1 MIEMKHITK
10 KYDDFTV
17 FSDFSMEIP
26 EGEVLCLM
34 GKSGRG
40 KTTLLR
46 MLMGLEQPDAG
57 SITGLEHQKIS
68 VVFQEDRLLPGFTV
82 RQNLYSVCD
91 STTQQAYMMQLLT
104 ALGLEEWI
112 DKEVSIL
119 SGGMQR
125 RVAICRALLVPYD
138 FLILDEPFRG
148 LDEKTKEIAIK
159 LVLQEAKGRTILL
172 STHDMD
178 EGKMMGGK
186 ILNLDGVLM

>member
-1 MIEMKHITK
+1 MIQMKHIAK
-10 KYDDFTV
+10 KYGDFTV
-17 FSDFSMEIP
+17 FSDFSMEIS

-57 SITGLEHQKIS
+57 SITGLEGKRIS

-82 RQNLYSVCD
+82 RQNLLSVCD
-91 STTQQAYMMQLLT
+91 SSVQQDDMMRI
-104 ALGLEEWI
+104 LEMLDLSEWVDREI
-112 DKEVSIL
+112 SVL
-119 SGGMQR
+119 SGGMRR

-148 LDEKTKEIAIK
+148 LDEKTKEIVLK
-159 LVLQEAKGRTILL
+159 LVLAESKGRTILM
-172 STHDMD
+172 STHDV
-178 EGKMMGGK
+178 EEAKMMGGK
-186 ILNLDGVLM
+186 ILNLDGFSH

>member
-1 MIEMKHITK
+1 M
-10 KYDDFTV
+10 V
-17 FSDFSMEIP
+17 FSDFSLEIP

-57 SITGLEHQKIS
+57 SISGLEGKKIS

-82 RQNLYSVCD
+82 RQNLYSVCE
-91 STTQQAYMMQLLT
+91 SALQQEHMMRILT

-112 DKEVSIL
+112 DREVAVL

-125 RVAICRALLVPYD
+125 RVAICRALLVSYD

-148 LDEKTKEIAIK
+148 LDDKTKEIAIK
-159 LVLQEAKGRTILL
+159 LVLEEAKGRTILL
-172 STHDMD
+172 STHDAE
-178 EGKMMGGK
+178 EGNLMGGK
-186 ILNLDGVLM
+186 ILNLDAYFT

>member
-1 MIEMKHITK
+1 MIELKHITK
-10 KYDDFTV
+10 KYGDFTV

-46 MLMGLEQPDAG
+46 MLMGLEQPNAG
-57 SITGLEHQKIS
+57 SITGLDGKKIS

-82 RQNLYSVCD
+82 RQNLYSVCE
-91 STTQQAYMMQLLT
+91 SALQQERMIRILT

-112 DKEVSIL
+112 DKDVSVL

-148 LDEKTKEIAIK
+148 LDDKTKEIAIK
-159 LVLQEAKGRTILL
+159 LVLEEAKGRTILL
-172 STHDMD
+172 STHDA
-178 EGKMMGGK
+178 EETKMMGGEM
-186 ILNLDGVLM
+186 LNLDTYYT

>member
-10 KYDDFTV
+10 TYGGLTV

-26 EGEVLCLM
+26 EGKVLCLM

-57 SITGLEHQKIS
+57 CI
-68 VVFQEDRLLPGFTV
+68 TV
-82 RQNLYSVCD
+82 RQNLYSVCE
-91 STTQQAYMMQLLT
+91 SALQQEHMMRILT
-104 ALGLEEWI
+104 GLGLEEWI
-112 DKEVSIL
+112 DREVAVL

-125 RVAICRALLVPYD
+125 RVAICRALLVSYD

-148 LDEKTKEIAIK
+148 LDDKTREIAIK
-159 LVLQEAKGRTILL
+159 LVLEEAKGRTILL
-172 STHDMD
+172 STHDAE
-178 EGKMMGGK
+178 EGKLMGGK
-186 ILNLDGVLM
+186 ILNLDAYLT

>member
-91 STTQQAYMMQLLT
+91 STAQQAYMMQLLT
-104 ALGLEEWI
+104 ALGLDDWI

-186 ILNLDGVLM
+186 ILNLDGFLM

>member
-10 KYDDFTV
+10 TYGDLTV
-17 FSDFSMEIP
+17 FSDFSLEIP

-46 MLMGLEQPDAG
+46 MLMGLEQPDVG
-57 SITGLEHQKIS
+57 FITGLEGKKIS

-82 RQNLYSVCD
+82 RQNLYSVCE
-91 STTQQAYMMQLLT
+91 SALQQEHMMRILT
-104 ALGLEEWI
+104 GLGLEEWI
-112 DKEVSIL
+112 DREVAVL

-125 RVAICRALLVPYD
+125 RVAICRALLVSYD

-148 LDEKTKEIAIK
+148 LDDKTREIAIK
-159 LVLQEAKGRTILL
+159 LVLEEVKGRTILL
-172 STHDMD
+172 STHDAE
-178 EGKMMGGK
+178 EGKLMGGK
-186 ILNLDGVLM
+186 ILNLDAYLT

>member
-1 MIEMKHITK
+1 
-10 KYDDFTV
+10 
-17 FSDFSMEIP
+17 MEIP

-91 STTQQAYMMQLLT
+91 STAQQAYMMQLLT
-104 ALGLEEWI
+104 ALGLDDWI

-186 ILNLDGVLM
+186 ILNLDGFLM

>member
-10 KYDDFTV
+10 KYGDFTV

-57 SITGLEHQKIS
+57 SISGLAGKKIS

-82 RQNLYSVCD
+82 RQNLYSVCE
-91 STTQQAYMMQLLT
+91 STLQQEHMIRILT
-104 ALGLEEWI
+104 ALGLDEWV
-112 DKEVSIL
+112 DKEIAVL

-125 RVAICRALLVPYD
+125 RVAICRALLVSYD

-148 LDEKTKEIAIK
+148 LDDKTKEVVIK
-159 LVLQEAKGRTILL
+159 LVLEEAKGRMILL
-172 STHDMD
+172 STHDAE

-186 ILNLDGVLM
+186 ILNLDAYFT

>member
-1 MIEMKHITK
+1 MIEIKHITK
-10 KYDDFTV
+10 KYDDYTV
-17 FSDFSMEIP
+17 FSDFSMEIQ

-46 MLMGLEQPDAG
+46 MLMGLEQPDTG
-57 SITGLEHQKIS
+57 SITGLTDKRIS

-91 STTQQAYMMQLLT
+91 DALQQERMMGILT
-104 ALGLEEWI
+104 ALGLDAWI
-112 DKEVSIL
+112 DREVSVL

-138 FLILDEPFRG
+138 LLILDEPFRG
-148 LDEKTKEIAIK
+148 LDDKTKEITIK
-159 LVLQEAKGRTILL
+159 LVLEEKKGRTILL
-172 STHDMD
+172 STHDAK
-178 EGKMMGGK
+178 ECERMGGK
-186 ILNLDGVLM
+186 ILNLDEILM

>member
-1 MIEMKHITK
+1 MIEIKHITK
-10 KYDDFTV
+10 KYDDYTV
-17 FSDFSMEIP
+17 FSDFSMEIQ

-46 MLMGLEQPDAG
+46 MLMGLEQPDTG
-57 SITGLEHQKIS
+57 SITGLTDKRIS

-91 STTQQAYMMQLLT
+91 GALQQERMLRILT
-104 ALGLEEWI
+104 ALELDEWI
-112 DKEVSIL
+112 DREVSVL

-125 RVAICRALLVPYD
+125 RAAICRALLVPYD

-148 LDEKTKEIAIK
+148 LDDKTKEITIK
-159 LVLQEAKGRTILL
+159 LVLEEKKGRTILI
-172 STHDMD
+172 STHDAK
-178 EGKMMGGK
+178 ECEKMGGK
-186 ILNLDGVLM
+186 ILNLDSVLR